1 MFSLQNRVQLSQSCR
16 RLPAFVFEI
25 MFECIWV
32 FFFYDTHI
40 SSSTQL
46 SETAPVCY
54 AVPPLL
60 QALTGIVRFCL
71 NHWCAVE
78 LFWQSLNTELAVCIT
93 KQIFLQQRVLEE
105 RDLASCRINSHLSQE
120 RLRIPTQKNVSWRN
134 AAWKNLLTSHQAAMG
149 QCDHSTSDS
158 AVYGHQDLLS
168 FFFLILTLIQIYAIT
183 CHCILVIL
191 LVFFPRQNLISK
203 FKSAQRLREA
213 VPITEFKSNGW
224 TWGQSFSLEFE
235 SDHYDIQLVEPSFSG
250 TFEWMLT
257 QLPISYKCSIR
268 G

>member
-1 MFSLQNRVQLSQSCR
+1 MHLG
-16 RLPAFVFEI
+16 
-25 MFECIWV
+25 

-93 KQIFLQQRVLEE
+93 KQIFLQQRVLKE

-120 RLRIPTQKNVSWRN
+120 RLRIPVQKMFLEEMQQERTCSLPTRQPWDSVIIP
-134 AAWKNLLTSHQAAMG
+134 LLIVLCTAIRTCS
-149 QCDHSTSDS
+149 
-158 AVYGHQDLLS
+158 V
-168 FFFLILTLIQIYAIT
+168 FFF
-183 CHCILVIL
+183 
-191 LVFFPRQNLISK
+191 F
-203 FKSAQRLREA
+203 
-213 VPITEFKSNGW
+213 
-224 TWGQSFSLEFE
+224 
-235 SDHYDIQLVEPSFSG
+235 
-250 TFEWMLT
+250 
-257 QLPISYKCSIR
+257 
-268 G
+268 